1 MQQLLTL
8 LYLVVIIGIFYL
20 LIVRPQQK
28 RAREHG
34 ELVAG
39 LKAGDRIVTSGGIYG
54 TVKRVNEDTIIL
66 EVSPNVELKMAKNSV
81 VSKEQGVG

>member
-8 LYLVVIIGIFYL
+8 LYLLVIIGIFYL

-39 LKAGDRIVTSGGIYG
+39 LKAGDRIVTAGGIYG

>member
-8 LYLVVIIGIFYL
+8 LYLLVIIGVFYL

-28 RAREHG
+28 RAREHS

-39 LKAGDRIVTSGGIYG
+39 LKAGDQIVTAGGIYG